1 MRNGQ
6 WTGITGKRIETVVN
20 IGIGGS
26 DLGPVMVYEAL
37 KPYADAGITARFIS
51 NIDPTDV
58 AEKVSGLDPETT
70 LFIVASKTFG
80 TLETLTNARV
90 AREWLLSA
98 LAEAGALEGKEASDA
113 VAKHFVAVST
123 ALDKVAAFGIDPE
136 NAFGFWDWVG
146 GRYSVDSA
154 IGTSLAIVSA
164 RRFSLTSSLA
174 STQWMSTSA
183 PLPWLRTYP
192 FSWVC

>member
-1 MRNGQ
+1 
-6 WTGITGKRIETVVN
+6 
-20 IGIGGS
+20 
-26 DLGPVMVYEAL
+26 MVYEAL

-58 AEKVSGLDPETT
+58 AEKVSDLDPETT

-98 LAEAGALEGKEASDA
+98 LAEAGALEGKEASEA

-146 GRYSVDSA
+146 YYSVDSA
-154 IGTSLAIVSA
+154 IGTSLAIVFY
-164 RRFSLTSSLA
+164 RRFSLTSSQA

-192 FSWVC
+192 F